1 MEIKLE
7 ELEMEKGKQQQQHQK
22 QQQSI
27 NDDNKTTLM
36 VPATLNTQPVSVS
49 TRAVKS
55 KGPFTCTV
63 CGKEFKVRRILKEHE
78 NLHSEPRFEC
88 SEELKGTVCGKRFH
102 TRSNLRAHV
111 DVVHLKGHGSSEIR

>member
-7 ELEMEKGKQQQQHQK
+7 ELEMEKGKHQQHQR
-22 QQQSI
+22 QQQGI
-27 NDDNKTTLM
+27 KDDNKTPLL
-36 VPATLNTQPVSVS
+36 VPTTLNTFEPASLS

-63 CGKEFKVRRILKEHE
+63 CGKEFKLRRILKEHE

-111 DVVHLKGHGSSEIR
+111 DVVHLKEHSSS